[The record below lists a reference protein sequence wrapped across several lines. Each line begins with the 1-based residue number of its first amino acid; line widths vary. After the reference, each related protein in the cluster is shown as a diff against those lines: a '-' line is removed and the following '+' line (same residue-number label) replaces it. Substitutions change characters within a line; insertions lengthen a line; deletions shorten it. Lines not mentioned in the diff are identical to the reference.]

1 MSGNRFLG
9 VLVFSVGVATLGAEI
24 SAARLMAPFFGASTI
39 VWANTIGVVLVAL
52 SVGYWYG
59 GKLGDR
65 YPSVRALCLVVM
77 GAAVLFAI
85 VPLVA
90 RPFFDLSVGALD
102 EIEAGAFAG
111 SLFAVL
117 FLVAIPVGLA
127 GTCAPWAI
135 RLAVSDVES
144 AGAVAG
150 RLYAISTVGSLAG
163 TMLSALVLIPL
174 IGTQRTFLSFALLLA
189 LVAAAG
195 LGWRFVA
202 FPVALAAAFALP
214 VGTVKATDAG
224 TVLYEGESE
233 QQYIRVIED
242 EGGERDLEL
251 NEGQAV
257 HSTYR
262 PDSYLTADY
271 WDSFLVLPFTA
282 LDRPPER
289 IAILGNAAG
298 TIARGYGH
306 YWPETVVD
314 GVEIDP
320 KLTEI
325 GNRYFDMASNENLT
339 TYADD
344 ARPWLRRSEG
354 GYEMIVV
361 DAYRQPYIPFYLAT
375 KEFFELVRDR
385 LAPGGIVVVNVGH
398 PEDNDEFE
406 RVLGRTMADVF
417 PTVLRDPAE
426 QTNTLMLGTE
436 GGASAERLDR
446 ASRTLLSGD
455 LAELARFD
463 AARLAPPLPGGEVY
477 TDDRAPVEWLID
489 RTILG
494 YASDN

>member
-1 MSGNRFLG
+1 
-9 VLVFSVGVATLGAEI
+9 
-24 SAARLMAPFFGASTI
+24 MAPFFGASTI

-77 GAAVLFAI
+77 AASVLFAI
-85 VPLVA
+85 VPLIA
-90 RPFFDLSVGALD
+90 QPFFEVSVGALD
-102 EIEAGAFAG
+102 EIEAGAFVG

-127 GTCAPWAI
+127 GTCSPWAI

-144 AGAVAG
+144 AGEVAG

-163 TMLSALVLIPL
+163 TMLSALVLIPRSAPR
-174 IGTQRTFLSFALLLA
+174 GRSSASPCCSRSSPPPGS
-189 LVAAAG
+189 AG
-195 LGWRFVA
+195 A
-202 FPVALAAAFALP
+202 SSPFPVALAAAFALP
-214 VGTVKATDAG
+214 VGTVKATDSG
-224 TVLYEGESE
+224 TILYEGESE
-233 QQYIRVIED
+233 QQYIRVIEN

-262 PDSYLTADY
+262 PGSYLTADY
-271 WDSFLVLPFTA
+271 WDSFLVLPFTSFE
-282 LDRPPER
+282 RPPER

-298 TIARGYGH
+298 TIARGFGH
-306 YWPETVVD
+306 YWPETEVD

-320 KLTEI
+320 DLTDV
-325 GNRYFDMASNENLT
+325 GYRYFDMGSNENLT

-344 ARPWLRRSEG
+344 ARPWLRRSAG

-361 DAYRQPYIPFYLAT
+361 DAYRQPYIPFYMAT

-398 PEDNDEFE
+398 PEGNDEFE
-406 RVLGRTMADVF
+406 RVIGRTMADVF

-426 QTNTLMLGTE
+426 QTNTLMLGSE
-436 GGASAERLDR
+436 APASAERLDAAR
-446 ASRTLLSGD
+446 SALGAD
-455 LAELARFD
+455 LADLARFD
-463 AARLAPPLPGGEVY
+463 AARLAPPLPGGAVY

-494 YASDN
+494 YAADK